1 MSSII
6 RDNIPHGQLKSLK
19 KRIKKSQISI
29 VGAIITKHLRY
40 AMIVTTCGAAQFD
53 PNLTTPKMGVRI
65 ISMTC
70 AWTCGQPAVV
80 GSALSKKPGENRRF
94 DRFIGL

>member
-1 MSSII
+1 MVN
-6 RDNIPHGQLKSLK
+6 DETK
-19 KRIKKSQISI
+19 KKSKKMQISI

-40 AMIVTTCGAAQFD
+40 AMVVTTYGTAQFD

-70 AWTCGQPAVV
+70 AWACGQPGVV
-80 GSALSKKPGENRRF
+80 GSALSKKNGGKWMF
-94 DRFIGL
+94 

>member
-1 MSSII
+1 MI
-6 RDNIPHGQLKSLK
+6 K
-19 KRIKKSQISI
+19 KRAKKEQISI

-40 AMIVTTCGAAQFD
+40 AMVVTTCGATQFD
-53 PNLTTPKMGVRI
+53 PSLTTPKMGVRI

-70 AWTCGQPAVV
+70 AWACGQPAVV
-80 GSALSKKPGENRRF
+80 GSALSKKPGGNRRF